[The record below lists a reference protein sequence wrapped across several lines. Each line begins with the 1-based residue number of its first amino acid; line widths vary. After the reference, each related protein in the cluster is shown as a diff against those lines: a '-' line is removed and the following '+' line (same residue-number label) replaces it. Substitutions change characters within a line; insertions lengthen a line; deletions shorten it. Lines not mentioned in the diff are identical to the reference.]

1 MSFVQIEGRD
11 HFDILFDLS
20 ERGGAL
26 HRGARS
32 LLNDN

>member
-20 ERGGAL
+20 ERAGTLCRRAQ
-26 HRGARS
+26 S
-32 LLNDN
+32 LLKDN